1 MFFCKKKYLKSYQ
14 QALGYSWSLRYN
26 GAEVG
31 YFAND
36 QVIVSETVI
45 AVVAYDDMVEH
56 VQVEQEGAIA
66 DFFGDTDIFRA
77 GTGIAGGMVV
87 GQYKAAAVFVY
98 REFEDFAGI
107 DRGTGQTAFANQD
120 LSD

>member
-56 VQVEQEGAIA
+56 VQVEQAGDVAA
-66 DFFGDTDIFRA
+66 YGFGV
-77 GTGIAGGMVV
+77 GGKPGLLGDDGEIRVHE
-87 GQYKAAAVFVY
+87 A
-98 REFEDFAGI
+98 R
-107 DRGTGQTAFANQD
+107 
-120 LSD
+120 